1 MWFVPSYFPPFW
13 TYIGIAVWAKRLKEG
28 GGLYFVNSY
37 FTVAIYLA
45 VITGILVA
53 VLQWSKSIAIK
64 TRMKR
69 MMVSCG
75 IDEKTAENLDR
86 HLEMDMDA
94 VRSRCRNCPVT
105 DECERWLDG
114 ESIASNSFCPNAW
127 HFAKVV
133 GASKTR
139 DSMSA
144 WISE

>member
-1 MWFVPSYFPPFW
+1 M
-13 TYIGIAVWAKRLKEG
+13 
-28 GGLYFVNSY
+28 YFVNSY

-45 VITGILVA
+45 VLTGIFLG
-53 VLQWSKSIAIK
+53 VLRWTKSNAIK

-75 IDEKTAENLDR
+75 IDEKMAENPDQL
-86 HLEMDMDA
+86 LKIDMDA
-94 VRSRCRNCPVT
+94 ARSRCQNCPATV
-105 DECERWLDG
+105 ECERWLGG

-133 GASKTR
+133 GAAKTR

-144 WISE
+144 WIRG